1 MINARS
7 VDFSGA
13 PGQVCYSF
21 RTAIHYFDVR
31 GVRHI
36 ANLSNPQIPA
46 ALAPA
51 VAGIVSLNDFKPHPM
66 VVCGD
71 PLAFDCASGAR
82 ALCHFPRRR

>member
-36 ANLSNPQIPA
+36 ANLSNPR
-46 ALAPA
+46 
-51 VAGIVSLNDFKPHPM
+51 FRPHLHRQLQELSP
-66 VVCGD
+66 
-71 PLAFDCASGAR
+71 
-82 ALCHFPRRR
+82 